1 MKMGLPAAAALAAML
16 LAGISLATMPA
27 AHAQGGSDS
36 LLRNQSRIIDQA
48 VGSQA
53 RQGVQQGARQGGGQ
67 ATGGTATVAARA
79 VNLRAQPAQAAPVL
93 GVLSQGTLLTV
104 TGPAEG
110 AWTPVEHQ
118 GRAGFV
124 VTSLL
129 ARNR

>member
-1 MKMGLPAAAALAAML
+1 MKKGLPAAAALATML
-16 LAGISLATMPA
+16 LATMPA

-53 RQGVQQGARQGGGQ
+53 RQGVQQGARQ

-93 GVLSQGTLLTV
+93 GVLPQGTLLTV